1 MKTIRVAQRYAKAL
15 YDLAAEEK
23 LQHKVYADMQ
33 LISTI
38 SKEKDFKNLLVSPII
53 NSGKKVEATVAVF
66 DGQVQKLTLEFLK
79 LIIRKKREYTIPQVA
94 VQFNDIYK
102 AANEILSTEIQSAVA
117 LDENTRNQLVEK
129 LKKQTKANEID
140 LKETLDEDLLGGFVL
155 KYQNQQYDASIRRQL
170 SELKKS
176 LT

>member
-15 YDLAAEEK
+15 YDLAAEENA
-23 LQHKVYADMQ
+23 QHKVFADMK
-33 LISTI
+33 LISVI
-38 SKEKDFKNLLVSPII
+38 SKEKDFKNLLISPII

-66 DGQVQKLTLEFLK
+66 DGKVQKLTLEFLK

-94 VQFNDIYK
+94 VQFDDIYK
-102 AANEILSTEIQSAVA
+102 ATNGILSTEIQSAVA
-117 LDENTRNQLVEK
+117 LDENIRKQLVEK

-140 LKETLDEDLLGGFVL
+140 LKESVDQDLIGGFVL